1 MPMIVLDASFV
12 VAYFNEDD
20 THHTAAAA
28 AWPDVVDGKWGPA
41 LLPEYIFLE
50 VVTVLASRKG
60 LEKAARWG
68 TQLLDASEFEF
79 VDCSPYFQ
87 AAFEAFRVQ
96 RTTKMSVADVSIL
109 AIAKAR
115 RADHVATF
123 DTDFRKVSGISV
135 VPA

>member
-1 MPMIVLDASFV
+1 MIVLDASFV

-20 THHTAAAA
+20 AHHSAAAA

-60 LEKAARWG
+60 LEKAAGWG
-68 TQLLDASEFEF
+68 TQLIDASEFEF
-79 VDCSPYFQ
+79 VDCSRYFQ
-87 AAFEAFRVQ
+87 ASFEAFRMQ
-96 RTTKMSVADVSIL
+96 RSTRMSMADASVL

-115 RADHVATF
+115 GASHVATF
-123 DTDFRKVSGISV
+123 DNDFRKVSGISV
-135 VPA
+135 IPA

>member
-96 RTTKMSVADVSIL
+96 RTTKMRVADVSIL